1 MNTSSQF
8 IRESGSLLSDEIK
21 RKSRLDSLTT
31 LNWRDIRNIDMP
43 LRAITDSSVRDRI
56 WQVIKNGRDLVKLE
70 LRIIG
75 ISTFLFF
82 VVTVVNLLTHDS
94 STLKNLLP
102 IALIGMVAL
111 IVLLTTISC
120 LAIALRDRN
129 REIASLNRR
138 VRQVYSKALDGNSF
152 NPHKV
157 ERHHEQSRPRT
168 RQ

>member
-8 IRESGSLLSDEIK
+8 ILESGSLLSDEIK

-43 LRAITDSSVRDRI
+43 LRSITDSSVRDRI
-56 WQVIKNGRDLVKLE
+56 RQVIKNGRDLVKLE

-82 VVTVVNLLTHDS
+82 VVTVVNLLTYNT

-120 LAIALRDRN
+120 LAI
-129 REIASLNRR
+129 
-138 VRQVYSKALDGNSF
+138 
-152 NPHKV
+152 
-157 ERHHEQSRPRT
+157 
-168 RQ
+168 